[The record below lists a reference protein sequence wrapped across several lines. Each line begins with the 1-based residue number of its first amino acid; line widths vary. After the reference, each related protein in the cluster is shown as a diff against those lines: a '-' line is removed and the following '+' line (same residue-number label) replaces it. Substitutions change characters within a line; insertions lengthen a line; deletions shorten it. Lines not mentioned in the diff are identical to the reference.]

1 MKTEAEGASESLTGG
16 WWRSAEL
23 QWILDSFIKS
33 DLRFAPDDHVALTR
47 FSHTVLRQGRLG
59 RRRHLRGDFL
69 RSNCPAAGMLG
80 SSGVVLGCD
89 GAFWASQGL

>member
-1 MKTEAEGASESLTGG
+1 MKTY
-16 WWRSAEL
+16 R
-23 QWILDSFIKS
+23 I
-33 DLRFAPDDHVALTR
+33 ALVPGDGIGKEVVPAGRRVLAR

-69 RSNCPAAGMLG
+69 RSKCLAAGMLG
-80 SSGVVLGCD
+80 LIGVVLGCD